1 MYLKSLELFGFKSFP
16 ERTSLGFERG
26 ATVVV
31 GPNGSGKSNISDA
44 MRWVLG
50 EVSSKSIRGNKM
62 EDVIFGG
69 TDDRKQMNFAEV
81 TITLDNSD
89 RMLDCDFDEV
99 SVTRRYNRRGDSD
112 YFINRRPV
120 RLRDIHEL
128 FMNTGVGREGY
139 SIIGQGRI
147 AEIIS
152 QKSDERRAIFEEAA
166 GISKYRYKKEEAET
180 KLEDVDANLVRL
192 NDILSEL
199 EGRVEP
205 LRVESERARR
215 YLEYYE
221 IKKRDDVSVWLYDF
235 GCLLHDLKLADER
248 LNTARCDLDAAS
260 ERLNS
265 LEEQNER
272 LFNESQESKYQFELL
287 LRKIEQTNSESHQ
300 LDSRIKLTENDISHR
315 KIQLEERARTSSRF
329 DERRDE
335 YARARD
341 DAKQSLDEAS
351 GRVVRIAGELKGLED
366 NLEKLRAERSQ
377 LATWLDERLAVQKRG
392 EDRLIE
398 LKIRLSVLDNS
409 DRGDVEKAREL
420 EAGINRY
427 TDSSALLA
435 SRIEKAERVIAE
447 YNSRA
452 DKQKAEIERIT
463 ADIESLKREK
473 QDYIDKANNIWLDY
487 TAKKHRID
495 AIRRMDELLEGY
507 SQSVRFVMNEYTAGR
522 IDGLS
527 DRRIYGPVSKLI
539 TVSPRYTL
547 ALETAL
553 GANMQN
559 IIVDDETAAKAAIN
573 HLKKKNAGCATFYPI
588 SSMKPR
594 FSPIPESEA
603 EKYSGYIG
611 SADSLVSCD
620 EKFLGIIRNLLGA
633 TLVYDNIDN
642 ASTMAKATGYKTRIV
657 TLDGQIIN
665 AGGSFTG
672 GSAKR
677 DSGMLTRKSETDKL
691 KSETDELARSLE
703 TYKKAQ
709 NDCDG
714 KIADKQRELSGLSGQ
729 GAMLTSLAN
738 AETTQLE
745 VLKSQ
750 LENERGLQ
758 KSLEDDLSRLRRDA
772 DERADGIAKL
782 KAETEDI
789 TAENAK
795 ISTERSDGVSRLG
808 DFDIQI
814 ESLEKK
820 RGELLISRAESGR
833 DSENAAQTLEAAEKR
848 LADAVNEQE
857 ENERLTT
864 ELADANIRAE
874 SELEALKKRLADTTD
889 SLSALMLERAEL
901 NEKNVG
907 IEQKLNR
914 MRVQLQEETNRRE
927 SCFRE
932 FTLAETKQK
941 SLTDERDNQTSRLWD
956 DYELTYS
963 TALECGYP
971 EVTSETRKAAIA
983 ELNEYKSKLRELGS
997 VNLAAIDEYAEQK
1010 QRFDFMSSQ
1019 VDDLKRSKVDLQEII
1034 KKLEAEMCETFAN
1047 AMEEIDRNF
1056 KLVFAELFGGGTAE
1070 LVLTEPDDLLSSGIE
1085 IRVAPP
1091 GKIIKSLTLLSGGEQ
1106 AFVAIALIFAIL
1118 RVNPTPFCVFDE
1130 IEAALDEANVFRF
1143 ADYLKRY
1150 SDTTQFIVITHRR
1163 GTMEIADRIY
1173 GVTMQERGISK
1184 VLMLDVNSAAEQA
1197 NLGQTAQNVHKS
1209 DE

>member
-16 ERTSLGFERG
+16 DRTCLGFERG

-50 EVSSKSIRGNKM
+50 EVSSRSIRGNKM

-69 TDDRKQMNFAEV
+69 TDDRRQMNFAEV

-89 RMLDCDFDEV
+89 RMLDSDFDEV

-166 GISKYRYKKEEAET
+166 GISKYRYKKEEAEA
-180 KLEDVDANLVRL
+180 KLEDTDANLVRL
-192 NDILSEL
+192 GDILSEL

-235 GCLLHDLKLADER
+235 GCLMRDLKAADER
-248 LNTARCDLDAAS
+248 LRNAKCDLDAAS
-260 ERLNS
+260 ELLNS

-272 LFNESQESKYQFELL
+272 LYNESQESKYKFELL
-287 LRKIEQTNSESHQ
+287 LRKIEQTNSDSHQ
-300 LDSRIKLTENDISHR
+300 LDSKIKLTENDISHR
-315 KIQLEERARTSSRF
+315 KIQLEERARSDSRF
-329 DERRDE
+329 GERRDE

-341 DAKQSLDEAS
+341 DAKRSLDEAS
-351 GRVVRIAGELKGLED
+351 GRVVRVAGELKELED
-366 NLEKLRAERSQ
+366 ELADTRAKRAELSAHMDEL
-377 LATWLDERLAVQKRG
+377 LASKNQGEERVV
-392 EDRLIE
+392 E
-398 LKIRLSVLDNS
+398 LRIRLSVLEGS
-409 DRGDVEKAREL
+409 DKGDSEKAAEL
-420 EAGINRY
+420 EAGIKRY
-427 TDSSALLA
+427 SDSSALLA

-452 DKQKAEIERIT
+452 DKQKAEIEQIS

-473 QDYIDKANNIWLDY
+473 QDYIDKANNVWLDY
-487 TAKKHRID
+487 TAKRHRID

-507 SQSVRFVMNEYTAGR
+507 SQSVRFVMNEYSAGK

-527 DRRIYGPVSKLI
+527 DRVIYGPVSKLI
-539 TVSPRYTL
+539 SVAPRYTL

-573 HLKKKNAGCATFYPI
+573 HLKKKNAGRATFYPI

-594 FSPIPESEA
+594 FSPIPASEA
-603 EKYSGYIG
+603 EKYAGYIG

-642 ASTMAKATGYKTRIV
+642 ASTMAKSTGYRARVV

-677 DSGMLTRKSETDKL
+677 DSGMLTRKSETEKL
-691 KSETDELARSLE
+691 KAETDELARSLE

-709 NDCDG
+709 NDCDEE
-714 KIADKQRELSGLSGQ
+714 IAKKQRELSGLSGQ
-729 GAMLTSLAN
+729 GAMLVQLAN

-750 LENERGLQ
+750 LEGEKQLK
-758 KSLEDDLSRLRRDA
+758 KSFEDDLERLRRDA
-772 DERADGIAKL
+772 DERADGIARL
-782 KAETEDI
+782 REETAKIISD
-789 TAENAK
+789 NQK
-795 ISTERSDGVSRLG
+795 ISTERDDGALRLG
-808 DFDIQI
+808 EYDIKI
-814 ESLEKK
+814 ESLENK
-820 RGELLISRAESGR
+820 RSELLISRAEAGR
-833 DSENAAQTLEAAEKR
+833 DSENAAHILEDAESR
-848 LADAVNEQE
+848 LAEAISEKE
-857 ENERLTT
+857 ENERLTA
-864 ELADANIRAE
+864 ELSAANTAA
-874 SELEALKKRLADTTD
+874 ELELDELRQKLSDTNE
-889 SLSALMLERAEL
+889 SLSKLMLERAEQ
-901 NEKNVG
+901 NEQNVG
-907 IEQKLNR
+907 VEQKLNR
-914 MRVQLQEETNRRE
+914 MRVKLQEETSHRE
-927 SCFRE
+927 TCFRE
-932 FTLAETKQK
+932 FTLAESKQK
-941 SLTDERDNQTSRLWD
+941 SLSDERDSQTARLWD

-971 EVTSETRKAAIA
+971 EVTSETRKSVLA

-1010 QRFDFMSSQ
+1010 QRFDFMTSQ

-1034 KKLEAEMCETFAN
+1034 KKLEAEMCETFSS

-1056 KLVFAELFGGGTAE
+1056 KLVFAELFGGGDAE
-1070 LVLTEPDDLLSSGIE
+1070 LVLTEPDNLLESGIE

-1184 VLMLDVNSAAEQA
+1184 VLMLETTEQVSEK
-1197 NLGQTAQNVHKS
+1197 LEGS
-1209 DE
+1209 DSVER

>member
-16 ERTSLGFERG
+16 DRTILGFERG

-50 EVSSKSIRGNKM
+50 EVSSRSIRGNKM

-69 TDDRKQMNFAEV
+69 TDDRRQMNFAEV

-89 RMLDCDFDEV
+89 RMLDSDFDEV

-152 QKSDERRAIFEEAA
+152 QKSDERRSIFEEAA
-166 GISKYRYKKEEAET
+166 GISKYRYKKEEAEA
-180 KLEDVDANLVRL
+180 KLDDVDANLVRL
-192 NDILSEL
+192 GDILSEL

-235 GCLLHDLKLADER
+235 GCLMRDLKAADER
-248 LNTARCDLDAAS
+248 LRNAKCDLDAAS
-260 ERLNS
+260 ELLNS

-272 LFNESQESKYQFELL
+272 LYNESQESKYKFELL
-287 LRKIEQTNSESHQ
+287 LRKIEQTNSDSHQ
-300 LDSRIKLTENDISHR
+300 LDSKIKLTENDISHR
-315 KIQLEERARTSSRF
+315 KIQLEERARSDSRF
-329 DERRDE
+329 GERRDE

-341 DAKQSLDEAS
+341 EAKQSLDEAS

-366 NLEKLRAERSQ
+366 NLEKLRAERDQ
-377 LATWLDERLAVQKRG
+377 LAAWLDERLAAQKRG

-409 DRGDVEKAREL
+409 DRGDVEKAQEL
-420 EAGINRY
+420 EAGIKRY

-452 DKQKAEIERIT
+452 DKQKAEIEQIS

-473 QDYIDKANNIWLDY
+473 QDYIDKANNVWLDY
-487 TAKKHRID
+487 TAKRHRID

-507 SQSVRFVMNEYTAGR
+507 SQSVRFVMNEYSAGK

-527 DRRIYGPVSKLI
+527 DRVIYGPVSKLI
-539 TVSPRYTL
+539 TVAPRYTL

-573 HLKKKNAGCATFYPI
+573 HLKKKNAGRATFYPI

-603 EKYSGYIG
+603 EKYAGYIG
-611 SADSLVSCD
+611 SADSLVTCD

-642 ASTMAKATGYKTRIV
+642 ASTMAKSTGYKTRIV

-691 KSETDELARSLE
+691 KNETDELAKTLE

-714 KIADKQRELSGLSGQ
+714 RIADKQRELSGLSGQ
-729 GAMLTSLAN
+729 GAMLTSLVN

-750 LENERGLQ
+750 LEGERGLQ
-758 KSLEDDLSRLRRDA
+758 KSLEDDLARLRRDA

-795 ISTERSDGVSRLG
+795 ISTERSDGASRLG

-820 RGELLISRAESGR
+820 RSELLISRAEAGR
-833 DSENAAQTLEAAEKR
+833 DSENAAHILEDAERR
-848 LADAVNEQE
+848 LNEAVSEKE
-857 ENERLTT
+857 ENERLTA
-864 ELADANIRAE
+864 ELSAANTAA
-874 SELEALKKRLADTTD
+874 ELELDELRQKLSDTNE
-889 SLSALMLERAEL
+889 SLSKLMLERAEQ
-901 NEKNVG
+901 NERNVG
-907 IEQKLNR
+907 VEQKLNR
-914 MRVQLQEETNRRE
+914 MRVKLQEETSHRE
-927 SCFRE
+927 TCFRE
-932 FTLAETKQK
+932 YTLAESKQK
-941 SLTDERDNQTSRLWD
+941 SLSDERDSQTARLWD

-963 TALECGYP
+963 TALDCGYP
-971 EVTSETRKAAIA
+971 EVTSETRKSVLA

-1010 QRFDFMSSQ
+1010 QRFDFMTSQ

-1056 KLVFAELFGGGTAE
+1056 KQVFAELFGGGDAE
-1070 LVLTEPDDLLSSGIE
+1070 LVLTEPDNLLESGIE

-1184 VLMLDVNSAAEQA
+1184 VLMLETTEQVSEK
-1197 NLGQTAQNVHKS
+1197 LEGS
-1209 DE
+1209 DSVER

>member
-16 ERTSLGFERG
+16 DRTCLGFERG

-50 EVSSKSIRGNKM
+50 EVSSRSIRGNKM

-89 RMLDCDFDEV
+89 RMLDSDFDEV

-152 QKSDERRAIFEEAA
+152 QKSDERRSIFEEAA
-166 GISKYRYKKEEAET
+166 GISKYRYKKEEAEA
-180 KLEDVDANLVRL
+180 KLDDVDANLVRL
-192 NDILSEL
+192 GDILSEL

-205 LRVESERARR
+205 LRVEADRARR

-235 GCLLHDLKLADER
+235 GCLMRDLKAADER
-248 LNTARCDLDAAS
+248 LRNAKCDLDAAS
-260 ERLNS
+260 ELLNS

-272 LFNESQESKYQFELL
+272 LYNESQESKYKFELL
-287 LRKIEQTNSESHQ
+287 LRKIEQTNSDSHQ
-300 LDSRIKLTENDISHR
+300 LDSKIKLTENDISHR
-315 KIQLEERARTSSRF
+315 KIQLEERARSDSRF
-329 DERRDE
+329 GERRDE
-335 YARARD
+335 YERARD
-341 DAKQSLDEAS
+341 DAKRSLDEAS
-351 GRVVRIAGELKGLED
+351 GRVVRVAGELKGLED
-366 NLEKLRAERSQ
+366 ELADTRAKRAELSAHMDEL
-377 LATWLDERLAVQKRG
+377 LASKNQGEERVV
-392 EDRLIE
+392 E
-398 LKIRLSVLDNS
+398 LRIRLSVLEGS
-409 DRGDVEKAREL
+409 DKGDSEKAAEL
-420 EAGINRY
+420 EAGIKRY
-427 TDSSALLA
+427 SDSSALLA

-452 DKQKAEIERIT
+452 DKQKADIEQIS

-473 QDYIDKANNIWLDY
+473 QDYIDKANNVWLDY
-487 TAKKHRID
+487 TAKRHRID

-507 SQSVRFVMNEYTAGR
+507 SQSVRFVMNEYSAGK

-527 DRRIYGPVSKLI
+527 DRVIYGPVSKLI
-539 TVSPRYTL
+539 SVAPRYTL

-553 GANMQN
+553 GANIQN

-573 HLKKKNAGCATFYPI
+573 HLKKKNAGRATFYPI

-594 FSPIPESEA
+594 YSPIPAAEA
-603 EKYSGYIG
+603 EKYAGYIG

-677 DSGMLTRKSETDKL
+677 DSGMLTRKSETEKL
-691 KSETDELARSLE
+691 KAETDELAKTLE

-714 KIADKQRELSGLSGQ
+714 KIAAKQRELSGLSGQ
-729 GAMLTSLAN
+729 GAMLAQLAN

-750 LENERGLQ
+750 LESEKQLK
-758 KSLEDDLSRLRRDA
+758 KSLEDDLERLRRDA

-782 KAETEDI
+782 RDET
-789 TAENAK
+789 AK
-795 ISTERSDGVSRLG
+795 IIADNQRISTERDDGALRLG
-808 DFDIQI
+808 EYDIKI
-814 ESLEKK
+814 ESLENK
-820 RGELLISRAESGR
+820 RSELLISRAEAGR
-833 DSENAAQTLEAAEKR
+833 DSENAAHILEDAERR
-848 LADAVNEQE
+848 LNEAVSEKE
-857 ENERLTT
+857 ENERLTA
-864 ELADANIRAE
+864 ELSAANTAA
-874 SELEALKKRLADTTD
+874 ELELDELRQKLSDTND
-889 SLSALMLERAEL
+889 SLSKLMLERAEQ
-901 NEKNVG
+901 NEQNVG
-907 IEQKLNR
+907 VEQKLNR
-914 MRVQLQEETNRRE
+914 MRVKLQEETSHRE

-941 SLTDERDNQTSRLWD
+941 SLSDERDSQTARLWD

-963 TALECGYP
+963 TALDCGYP
-971 EVTSETRKAAIA
+971 EVTSETRKSTLA

-997 VNLAAIDEYAEQK
+997 VNLAAIDEYAIQK
-1010 QRFDFMSSQ
+1010 QRFDFMTSQ
-1019 VDDLKRSKVDLQEII
+1019 VDDLKRSRVDLQEII
-1034 KKLEAEMCETFAN
+1034 KKLEAEMCETFSS

-1056 KLVFAELFGGGTAE
+1056 KLVFAELFGGGDAE
-1070 LVLTEPDDLLSSGIE
+1070 LVLTEPDNLLESGIE

-1184 VLMLDVNSAAEQA
+1184 VLMLETTEQVSEK
-1197 NLGQTAQNVHKS
+1197 LEGS
-1209 DE
+1209 DSVER

>member
-16 ERTSLGFERG
+16 DRTCLGFERG

-50 EVSSKSIRGNKM
+50 EVSSRSIRGNKM

-89 RMLDCDFDEV
+89 RMLDSDFDEV

-152 QKSDERRAIFEEAA
+152 QKSDERRSIFEEAA
-166 GISKYRYKKEEAET
+166 GISKYRYKKEEAEA
-180 KLEDVDANLVRL
+180 KLDDVDANLVRL
-192 NDILSEL
+192 GDILSEL

-235 GCLLHDLKLADER
+235 GCLMRDLKLADER

-287 LRKIEQTNSESHQ
+287 LRKIEQTNSDSHQ
-300 LDSRIKLTENDISHR
+300 LDSKIKLTENDISHR

-329 DERRDE
+329 GERRDE

-341 DAKQSLDEAS
+341 EAKQSLDEAS

-366 NLEKLRAERSQ
+366 NLEKLRAERDQ
-377 LATWLDERLAVQKRG
+377 LAAWLDERLAAQKRG

-409 DRGDVEKAREL
+409 DRGDVEKAQEL
-420 EAGINRY
+420 EAGIKRY

-463 ADIESLKREK
+463 ADIEALKREK
-473 QDYIDKANNIWLDY
+473 QDYIDKANNVWLDY

-507 SQSVRFVMNEYTAGR
+507 SQSVRFVMNEYTADR
-522 IDGLS
+522 IDGLF

-539 TVSPRYTL
+539 TVAPRYTL

-573 HLKKKNAGCATFYPI
+573 HLKKKNAGRATFYPI

-594 FSPIPESEA
+594 FSPIPASEA
-603 EKYSGYIG
+603 EKYAGYIG

-691 KSETDELARSLE
+691 KSETDELAKTLE

-714 KIADKQRELSGLSGQ
+714 RIADKQRELSGLSGQ
-729 GAMLTSLAN
+729 GAMLTSLVN

-750 LENERGLQ
+750 LEGERGLQ
-758 KSLEDDLSRLRRDA
+758 KSLEDDLARLRRDA

-795 ISTERSDGVSRLG
+795 ISTERSDGASRLG

-820 RGELLISRAESGR
+820 RSELLISRAEAGR
-833 DSENAAQTLEAAEKR
+833 DSENAAHTLEAAEAR

-864 ELADANIRAE
+864 ELADANIRAQG
-874 SELEALKKRLADTTD
+874 ELDTLKKQLADTSD

-907 IEQKLNR
+907 TEQKLNS
-914 MRVQLQEETNRRE
+914 MRVKLQEETSHRE

-971 EVTSETRKAAIA
+971 EVTSETRKSVIA

-1010 QRFDFMSSQ
+1010 QRFDFMTSQ

-1034 KKLEAEMCETFAN
+1034 KKLEAEMCETFAA

-1056 KLVFAELFGGGTAE
+1056 KLVFAELFGGGDAE
-1070 LVLTEPDDLLSSGIE
+1070 LVLTEPDNLLESGIE

-1197 NLGQTAQNVHKS
+1197 NLAQTAQNVHNI

>member
-16 ERTSLGFERG
+16 DRTCLGFERG

-50 EVSSKSIRGNKM
+50 EVSSRSIRGNKM

-69 TDDRKQMNFAEV
+69 TDDRRQMNFAEV

-89 RMLDCDFDEV
+89 RMLDSDFDEV

-152 QKSDERRAIFEEAA
+152 QKSDERRSIFEEAA
-166 GISKYRYKKEEAET
+166 GISKYRYKKEEAEA
-180 KLEDVDANLVRL
+180 KLEDTDANLVRL
-192 NDILSEL
+192 GDILSEL

-235 GCLLHDLKLADER
+235 GCLMRDLKAADER
-248 LNTARCDLDAAS
+248 LRNAKCDLDAAS
-260 ERLNS
+260 ELLNS

-272 LFNESQESKYQFELL
+272 LYNESQESKYKFELL
-287 LRKIEQTNSESHQ
+287 LRKIEQTNSDSHQ
-300 LDSRIKLTENDISHR
+300 LDSKIKLTENDISHR
-315 KIQLEERARTSSRF
+315 KIQLEERARSDSRF
-329 DERRDE
+329 GERRDE

-341 DAKQSLDEAS
+341 DAKRSHDEAS
-351 GRVVRIAGELKGLED
+351 GRVVRVAGELKGLED
-366 NLEKLRAERSQ
+366 ELADIRA
-377 LATWLDERLAVQKRG
+377 KRG
-392 EDRLIE
+392 ELSARMDELLESRNQGEERVIE
-398 LKIRLSVLDNS
+398 LRIRLSVLEGS
-409 DRGDVEKAREL
+409 DKGDSEKAAEL
-420 EAGINRY
+420 EAGIKRY
-427 TDSSALLA
+427 SDSSALLA

-452 DKQKAEIERIT
+452 DKQKAEIEQIS

-473 QDYIDKANNIWLDY
+473 QDYIDKANNVWLDY
-487 TAKKHRID
+487 TAKRHRID

-507 SQSVRFVMNEYTAGR
+507 SQSVRFVMNEYSAGK

-527 DRRIYGPVSKLI
+527 DRVIYGPVSKLI
-539 TVSPRYTL
+539 TVAPRYTL

-573 HLKKKNAGCATFYPI
+573 HLKKKNAGRATFYPI

-603 EKYSGYIG
+603 EKYAGYIG
-611 SADSLVSCD
+611 SADSLATCD

-677 DSGMLTRKSETDKL
+677 DSGMLTRKSETEKL
-691 KSETDELARSLE
+691 KAETDELAKTLE

-714 KIADKQRELSGLSGQ
+714 RIAAKQRELSGLSGQ
-729 GAMLTSLAN
+729 SAMLAQLAN

-750 LENERGLQ
+750 LEGEKQLK
-758 KSLEDDLSRLRRDA
+758 KSFEDDLERLRRDA
-772 DERADGIAKL
+772 DERADGIARL
-782 KAETEDI
+782 REETAKIISD
-789 TAENAK
+789 NQK
-795 ISTERSDGVSRLG
+795 ISTERDDGALRLG
-808 DFDIQI
+808 EYDIKI
-814 ESLEKK
+814 ESLENK
-820 RGELLISRAESGR
+820 RSELLISRAEAGR
-833 DSENAAQTLEAAEKR
+833 DSENAAHILEDAESRFAEAISEK
-848 LADAVNEQE
+848 E
-857 ENERLTT
+857 ENERLTA
-864 ELADANIRAE
+864 ELSAANTAA
-874 SELEALKKRLADTTD
+874 ELELDELRQKLSDTND
-889 SLSALMLERAEL
+889 SLSKLMLERAEQ
-901 NEKNVG
+901 NEQNVG
-907 IEQKLNR
+907 VEQKLNR
-914 MRVQLQEETNRRE
+914 MRVKLQEETSHRE
-927 SCFRE
+927 TCFRE
-932 FTLAETKQK
+932 YTLAESKQK
-941 SLTDERDNQTSRLWD
+941 SLSDERDSQTARLWD

-963 TALECGYP
+963 TALDCGYP
-971 EVTSETRKAAIA
+971 EVTSETRKSTLA

-1010 QRFDFMSSQ
+1010 QRFDFMTSQ
-1019 VDDLKRSKVDLQEII
+1019 VDDLKRSRVDLQEII
-1034 KKLEAEMCETFAN
+1034 KKLEAEMCETFAA

-1056 KLVFAELFGGGTAE
+1056 KQVFSELFGGGDAE
-1070 LVLTEPDDLLSSGIE
+1070 LVLTEPDNLLESGIE

-1184 VLMLDVNSAAEQA
+1184 VLMLETTEQVSEK
-1197 NLGQTAQNVHKS
+1197 LEGS
-1209 DE
+1209 DSVER

>member
-16 ERTSLGFERG
+16 DRTCLGFERG

-50 EVSSKSIRGNKM
+50 EVSSRSIRGNKM

-89 RMLDCDFDEV
+89 RMLDSDFDEV

-152 QKSDERRAIFEEAA
+152 QKSDERRSIFEEAA
-166 GISKYRYKKEEAET
+166 GISKYRYKKEEAEA
-180 KLEDVDANLVRL
+180 KLEDTDANLVRL
-192 NDILSEL
+192 GDILSEL

-205 LRVESERARR
+205 LRVEADRARR

-235 GCLLHDLKLADER
+235 GCLMRDLKAADER
-248 LNTARCDLDAAS
+248 LRNAKCDLDAAS
-260 ERLNS
+260 ELLNS

-272 LFNESQESKYQFELL
+272 LYNESQESKYKFELL
-287 LRKIEQTNSESHQ
+287 LRKIEQTNSDSHQ
-300 LDSRIKLTENDISHR
+300 LDSKIKLTENDISHR
-315 KIQLEERARTSSRF
+315 KIQLEEHARSDSRF
-329 DERRDE
+329 GERRDE

-341 DAKQSLDEAS
+341 DAKRSLDEAS
-351 GRVVRIAGELKGLED
+351 GRVVRVAGELKGLED
-366 NLEKLRAERSQ
+366 ELADIRAKRAELSARMDEL
-377 LATWLDERLAVQKRG
+377 LASKNQGEERVV
-392 EDRLIE
+392 E
-398 LKIRLSVLDNS
+398 LRIRLSVLEGS
-409 DRGDVEKAREL
+409 DKGDSEKAAEL
-420 EAGINRY
+420 EAGIKRY
-427 TDSSALLA
+427 SDSSALLA

-452 DKQKAEIERIT
+452 DKQKAEIEQIS

-473 QDYIDKANNIWLDY
+473 QDYIDKANNVWLDY
-487 TAKKHRID
+487 TAKRHRID

-507 SQSVRFVMNEYTAGR
+507 SQSVRFVMNEYSAGK

-527 DRRIYGPVSKLI
+527 DRVIYGPVSKLI
-539 TVSPRYTL
+539 SVAPRYTL

-573 HLKKKNAGCATFYPI
+573 HLKKKNAGRATFYPI

-594 FSPIPESEA
+594 FSPIPASEA
-603 EKYSGYIG
+603 EKYAGYIG

-642 ASTMAKATGYKTRIV
+642 ASTMAKSTGYRARVV

-677 DSGMLTRKSETDKL
+677 DSGMLTRKSETEKL
-691 KSETDELARSLE
+691 KAETDELAKTLE

-709 NDCDG
+709 NDCDEE
-714 KIADKQRELSGLSGQ
+714 IAKKQRELSGLSGQ
-729 GAMLTSLAN
+729 GAMLAQLAN

-750 LENERGLQ
+750 LEGEKQLK
-758 KSLEDDLSRLRRDA
+758 KSFEDDLERLRRDA

-795 ISTERSDGVSRLG
+795 ISTERSDGASRLG

-820 RGELLISRAESGR
+820 RSELLISRAEAGR
-833 DSENAAQTLEAAEKR
+833 DSENAAHTLEAAEAR

-874 SELEALKKRLADTTD
+874 GELDTLKKQLADTTD

-907 IEQKLNR
+907 TEQKLNR
-914 MRVQLQEETNRRE
+914 MRVKLQEETSHRE
-927 SCFRE
+927 TCFRE
-932 FTLAETKQK
+932 YTLAESKQK
-941 SLTDERDNQTSRLWD
+941 SLADERDSQTARLWD

-963 TALECGYP
+963 TALDCGYP
-971 EVTSETRKAAIA
+971 EVTSETRKSTLA
-983 ELNEYKSKLRELGS
+983 ELNEYKSKLRDLGS
-997 VNLAAIDEYAEQK
+997 VNLAAIDEYSEQK
-1010 QRFDFMSSQ
+1010 QRFDFMTSQ
-1019 VDDLKRSKVDLQEII
+1019 VDDLKRSRVDLQEII
-1034 KKLEAEMCETFAN
+1034 KKLEAEMCETFSS

-1056 KLVFAELFGGGTAE
+1056 KLVFAELFGGGDAE
-1070 LVLTEPDDLLSSGIE
+1070 LVLTEPDNLLESGIE

-1184 VLMLDVNSAAEQA
+1184 VLMLETTEQVSEK
-1197 NLGQTAQNVHKS
+1197 LEGS
-1209 DE
+1209 DSVER

>member
-16 ERTSLGFERG
+16 DRTCLGFERG

-50 EVSSKSIRGNKM
+50 EVSSRSIRGNKM

-69 TDDRKQMNFAEV
+69 TDDRRQMNFAEV

-89 RMLDCDFDEV
+89 RMLDSDFDEV

-152 QKSDERRAIFEEAA
+152 QKSDERRSIFEEAA
-166 GISKYRYKKEEAET
+166 GISKYRYKKEEAEA
-180 KLEDVDANLVRL
+180 KLDDVDANLVRL
-192 NDILSEL
+192 GDILSEL

-235 GCLLHDLKLADER
+235 GCLMRDLKLADER

-287 LRKIEQTNSESHQ
+287 LRKIEQTNSDSHQ
-300 LDSRIKLTENDISHR
+300 LDSKIKLTENDISHR

-329 DERRDE
+329 GERRDE

-341 DAKQSLDEAS
+341 EAKQSLDEAS

-366 NLEKLRAERSQ
+366 NLEKLRAERDQ
-377 LATWLDERLAVQKRG
+377 LAAWLDERLAAQKRG

-409 DRGDVEKAREL
+409 DRGDVEKAQEL
-420 EAGINRY
+420 EAGIKRY

-463 ADIESLKREK
+463 ADIEALKREK
-473 QDYIDKANNIWLDY
+473 QDYIDKANNVWLDY

-507 SQSVRFVMNEYTAGR
+507 SQSVRFVMNEYTADR
-522 IDGLS
+522 IDGLF

-539 TVSPRYTL
+539 TVAPRYTL

-573 HLKKKNAGCATFYPI
+573 HLKKKNAGRATFYPI

-594 FSPIPESEA
+594 FSPIPASEA
-603 EKYSGYIG
+603 EKYAGYIG

-691 KSETDELARSLE
+691 KSETDELAKTLE

-714 KIADKQRELSGLSGQ
+714 RIADKQRELSGLSGQ
-729 GAMLTSLAN
+729 GAMLTSLVN

-750 LENERGLQ
+750 LEGERGLQ
-758 KSLEDDLSRLRRDA
+758 KSLEDDLARLRRDA

-795 ISTERSDGVSRLG
+795 ISTERSDGASRLG

-820 RGELLISRAESGR
+820 RSELLISRAEAGR
-833 DSENAAQTLEAAEKR
+833 DSENAAHTLEAAEAR

-864 ELADANIRAE
+864 ELADANIRAQG
-874 SELEALKKRLADTTD
+874 ELDTLKKQLADTSD

-907 IEQKLNR
+907 TEQKLNS
-914 MRVQLQEETNRRE
+914 MRVKLQEETSHRE

-971 EVTSETRKAAIA
+971 EVTSETRKSVIA

-1010 QRFDFMSSQ
+1010 QRFDFMTSQ

-1034 KKLEAEMCETFAN
+1034 KKLEAEMCETFAA

-1056 KLVFAELFGGGTAE
+1056 KLVFAELFGGGDAE
-1070 LVLTEPDDLLSSGIE
+1070 LVLTEPDNLLESGIE

-1184 VLMLDVNSAAEQA
+1184 VLMLETTEQVSEK
-1197 NLGQTAQNVHKS
+1197 LEGS
-1209 DE
+1209 DSVER

>member
-16 ERTSLGFERG
+16 DRTCLGFERG

-50 EVSSKSIRGNKM
+50 EVSSRSIRGNKM

-69 TDDRKQMNFAEV
+69 TDDRRQMNFAEV

-152 QKSDERRAIFEEAA
+152 QKSDERRSIFEEAA
-166 GISKYRYKKEEAET
+166 GISKYRYKKEEAEA

-192 NDILSEL
+192 GDILSEL

-235 GCLLHDLKLADER
+235 GCLMRDLKAADER
-248 LNTARCDLDAAS
+248 LRNAKCDLDAAS
-260 ERLNS
+260 ELLNS

-272 LFNESQESKYQFELL
+272 LYNESQESKYKFELL
-287 LRKIEQTNSESHQ
+287 LRKIEQTNSDSHQ
-300 LDSRIKLTENDISHR
+300 LDSKIKLTENDISHR
-315 KIQLEERARTSSRF
+315 KIQIEERARSDSRF
-329 DERRDE
+329 GERRDE

-341 DAKQSLDEAS
+341 DAKRSLDEAS
-351 GRVVRIAGELKGLED
+351 GRVVRVAGELKGLED
-366 NLEKLRAERSQ
+366 ELADTRAKRAELSAHMDEL
-377 LATWLDERLAVQKRG
+377 LASMNQGEERVV
-392 EDRLIE
+392 E
-398 LKIRLSVLDNS
+398 LRIRLSVLEGS
-409 DRGDVEKAREL
+409 DKGDSEKAAEL
-420 EAGINRY
+420 EAGIKRY
-427 TDSSALLA
+427 SDSSALLA

-452 DKQKAEIERIT
+452 DKQKAEIEQIS

-473 QDYIDKANNIWLDY
+473 QDYIDKANNVWLDY
-487 TAKKHRID
+487 TAKRHRID

-507 SQSVRFVMNEYTAGR
+507 SQSVRFVMNEYSAGK

-527 DRRIYGPVSKLI
+527 DRVIYGPVSKLI
-539 TVSPRYTL
+539 SVAPRYTL

-573 HLKKKNAGCATFYPI
+573 HLKKKNAGRATFYPI

-594 FSPIPESEA
+594 FSPIPASEA
-603 EKYSGYIG
+603 EKYAGYIG

-642 ASTMAKATGYKTRIV
+642 ASTMAKSTGYRARVV

-677 DSGMLTRKSETDKL
+677 DSGMLTRKSETEKL
-691 KSETDELARSLE
+691 KAETDELAKTLE

-709 NDCDG
+709 NDRDG
-714 KIADKQRELSGLSGQ
+714 RIADKQRELSGLSGQ
-729 GAMLTSLAN
+729 GAMLTSLVN

-750 LENERGLQ
+750 LEGEKQLK
-758 KSLEDDLSRLRRDA
+758 KSIEDDLERLRRDA

-782 KAETEDI
+782 RDETAKIIAD
-789 TAENAK
+789 NQK
-795 ISTERSDGVSRLG
+795 ISTERDDGALRLG
-808 DFDIQI
+808 EYDIKI
-814 ESLEKK
+814 ESLENK
-820 RGELLISRAESGR
+820 RSDLLISRAEAGR
-833 DSENAAQTLEAAEKR
+833 DSENAAHILEDAESR
-848 LADAVNEQE
+848 LAEAISEKE
-857 ENERLTT
+857 ENERLTA
-864 ELADANIRAE
+864 ELSAANAAA
-874 SELEALKKRLADTTD
+874 ELELDELRQKLSDTND
-889 SLSALMLERAEL
+889 SLSKLMLERAEQ
-901 NEKNVG
+901 NERNVG
-907 IEQKLNR
+907 VEQKLNR
-914 MRVQLQEETNRRE
+914 MRVKLQEETSHRE
-927 SCFRE
+927 TCFRE
-932 FTLAETKQK
+932 YTLAESKQK
-941 SLTDERDNQTSRLWD
+941 SLSDERDSQTARLWD

-963 TALECGYP
+963 TALDCGYP
-971 EVTSETRKAAIA
+971 EVTSETRKSVLA

-1010 QRFDFMSSQ
+1010 QRFDFMTSQ
-1019 VDDLKRSKVDLQEII
+1019 VDDLKRSRVDLQEII
-1034 KKLEAEMCETFAN
+1034 KKLEAEMCETFSS

-1056 KLVFAELFGGGTAE
+1056 KLVFAELFGGGDAE
-1070 LVLTEPDDLLSSGIE
+1070 LVLTEPDNLLESGIE

-1184 VLMLDVNSAAEQA
+1184 VLMLETTEQVSEK
-1197 NLGQTAQNVHKS
+1197 LEGS
-1209 DE
+1209 DSVER

>member
-16 ERTSLGFERG
+16 DRTCLGFERG

-50 EVSSKSIRGNKM
+50 EVSSRSIRGNKM

-69 TDDRKQMNFAEV
+69 TDDRRQMNFAEV

-89 RMLDCDFDEV
+89 RMLDCDYDEV

-152 QKSDERRAIFEEAA
+152 QKSDERRSIFEEAA
-166 GISKYRYKKEEAET
+166 GISKYRYKKEEAEA
-180 KLEDVDANLVRL
+180 KLEDTDANLVRL
-192 NDILSEL
+192 GDILSEL
-199 EGRVEP
+199 EGRVEQ
-205 LRVESERARR
+205 LRVEADRARR

-235 GCLLHDLKLADER
+235 GCLMRDLKAADER
-248 LNTARCDLDAAS
+248 LRNAKCDLDAAS
-260 ERLNS
+260 ELLNS

-272 LFNESQESKYQFELL
+272 LYNESQESKYKFELL
-287 LRKIEQTNSESHQ
+287 LRKIEQTNSDSHQ
-300 LDSRIKLTENDISHR
+300 LDSKIKLTENDISHR
-315 KIQLEERARTSSRF
+315 KIQLEERARSDSRF
-329 DERRDE
+329 GERRDE

-341 DAKQSLDEAS
+341 DAKRSLDEAS
-351 GRVVRIAGELKGLED
+351 GRVVRVAGELKGLED
-366 NLEKLRAERSQ
+366 ELADTRAKRAELSARMDEL
-377 LATWLDERLAVQKRG
+377 LASKNQGEERVV
-392 EDRLIE
+392 E
-398 LKIRLSVLDNS
+398 LRIRLSVLEGS
-409 DRGDVEKAREL
+409 DKGDSEKADEL
-420 EAGINRY
+420 EAGIKRY
-427 TDSSALLA
+427 SDSSALLA

-452 DKQKAEIERIT
+452 DKQKAEIEQIS

-473 QDYIDKANNIWLDY
+473 QDYIDKANNVWLDY
-487 TAKKHRID
+487 TAKRHRID

-507 SQSVRFVMNEYTAGR
+507 SQSVRFVMNEYSAGK

-527 DRRIYGPVSKLI
+527 DRVIYGPVSKLI
-539 TVSPRYTL
+539 SVAPRYTL

-573 HLKKKNAGCATFYPI
+573 HLKKKNAGRATFYPI

-603 EKYSGYIG
+603 EKYAGYIG
-611 SADSLVSCD
+611 SADSLVTCD

-642 ASTMAKATGYKTRIV
+642 ASTMAKSTGYKTRIV

-691 KSETDELARSLE
+691 KAETDELARSLE

-714 KIADKQRELSGLSGQ
+714 KIAAKQRELSGLSGQ
-729 GAMLTSLAN
+729 GAMLAQLAN

-750 LENERGLQ
+750 LEGEKQLK
-758 KSLEDDLSRLRRDA
+758 KSFEDDLERLRRGA
-772 DERADGIAKL
+772 DERADGIARL
-782 KAETEDI
+782 REETAKIISD
-789 TAENAK
+789 NQK
-795 ISTERSDGVSRLG
+795 ISTERDDGALRLG
-808 DFDIQI
+808 EYDIKI

-820 RGELLISRAESGR
+820 RSELLISRAEAGR
-833 DSENAAQTLEAAEKR
+833 DSENAAHILEDAESR
-848 LADAVNEQE
+848 LAEAISEKE
-857 ENERLTT
+857 ENERLTA
-864 ELADANIRAE
+864 ELSAANTAA
-874 SELEALKKRLADTTD
+874 ELELDELRQKLSDTNE
-889 SLSALMLERAEL
+889 SLSKLMLERAEQ
-901 NEKNVG
+901 NEQNVG
-907 IEQKLNR
+907 VEQKLNR
-914 MRVQLQEETNRRE
+914 MRVKLQEETSHRE
-927 SCFRE
+927 TCFRE
-932 FTLAETKQK
+932 FTLAESKQK
-941 SLTDERDNQTSRLWD
+941 SLSDERDSQTARLWD

-971 EVTSETRKAAIA
+971 EVTSETRKSVIA
-983 ELNEYKSKLRELGS
+983 ELNEYKSKLRELGG

-1010 QRFDFMSSQ
+1010 QRFDFMTSQ

-1034 KKLEAEMCETFAN
+1034 KKLEAEMCETFSS

-1056 KLVFAELFGGGTAE
+1056 KLVFAELFGGGDAE
-1070 LVLTEPDDLLSSGIE
+1070 LVLTEPDNLLESGIE

-1184 VLMLDVNSAAEQA
+1184 VLMLETTEQVSEK
-1197 NLGQTAQNVHKS
+1197 LEGS
-1209 DE
+1209 DSVER

>member
-16 ERTSLGFERG
+16 DRTILVFERG

-69 TDDRKQMNFAEV
+69 TDDRRQMNFAEV

-89 RMLDCDFDEV
+89 RMLDSDFDEV

-152 QKSDERRAIFEEAA
+152 QKSDERRSIFEEAA
-166 GISKYRYKKEEAET
+166 GISKYRYKKEEAEA

-192 NDILSEL
+192 GDILSEL

-205 LRVESERARR
+205 LRVEADRARR

-235 GCLLHDLKLADER
+235 GCLMRDLKAANER

-272 LFNESQESKYQFELL
+272 LFNESQESKYKFELL
-287 LRKIEQTNSESHQ
+287 LRKIEQTNSDSHQ
-300 LDSRIKLTENDISHR
+300 LDSKIKLTENDISHR
-315 KIQLEERARTSSRF
+315 KIQLEERARSDSRF
-329 DERRDE
+329 GERRDE

-341 DAKQSLDEAS
+341 DAKRSLDEAS
-351 GRVVRIAGELKGLED
+351 GRVVRVAGELKGLED
-366 NLEKLRAERSQ
+366 ELADTRAKRAELSAHMDEL
-377 LATWLDERLAVQKRG
+377 LASKNQGEERVV
-392 EDRLIE
+392 E
-398 LKIRLSVLDNS
+398 LRIRLSVLEGS
-409 DRGDVEKAREL
+409 DKGDSEKAAEL
-420 EAGINRY
+420 EAGIKRY
-427 TDSSALLA
+427 SDSSALLA

-452 DKQKAEIERIT
+452 DKQKAEIEQIS

-473 QDYIDKANNIWLDY
+473 QDYIDKANNVWLDY
-487 TAKKHRID
+487 TAKRHRID

-522 IDGLS
+522 IDGLF

-539 TVSPRYTL
+539 TVAPRYTL

-573 HLKKKNAGCATFYPI
+573 HLKKKNAGRATFYPI

-594 FSPIPESEA
+594 FSPIPAAEA
-603 EKYSGYIG
+603 GKYAGYVG

-677 DSGMLTRKSETDKL
+677 DSGMLTRKSETEKL
-691 KSETDELARSLE
+691 KAETDELAKTLE

-714 KIADKQRELSGLSGQ
+714 KIAAKQRELSGLSGQ
-729 GAMLTSLAN
+729 GAMLAQLAN

-750 LENERGLQ
+750 LEGEKQLK
-758 KSLEDDLSRLRRDA
+758 KSFEDDLERLRRDA
-772 DERADGIAKL
+772 NERADGIARL
-782 KAETEDI
+782 RDET
-789 TAENAK
+789 AK
-795 ISTERSDGVSRLG
+795 IIADNQRLSTERDDGALRLG
-808 DFDIQI
+808 EYDIKI
-814 ESLEKK
+814 ESLENK
-820 RGELLISRAESGR
+820 RSELLISRAEAGR
-833 DSENAAQTLEAAEKR
+833 DSENAAHILEDAESR
-848 LADAVNEQE
+848 LAEAISEKE
-857 ENERLTT
+857 ENERLTA
-864 ELADANIRAE
+864 ELSAANTAA
-874 SELEALKKRLADTTD
+874 ELELDELRQKLSDTND
-889 SLSALMLERAEL
+889 SLSKLMLERAEQ
-901 NEKNVG
+901 NERNVG
-907 IEQKLNR
+907 VEQKLNR
-914 MRVQLQEETNRRE
+914 MRVKLQEETSHRE
-927 SCFRE
+927 TCFRE
-932 FTLAETKQK
+932 YTLAESKQK
-941 SLTDERDNQTSRLWD
+941 SLSDERDSQTARLWD

-963 TALECGYP
+963 TALDCGYP
-971 EVTSETRKAAIA
+971 EVTSETRKSTLA

-997 VNLAAIDEYAEQK
+997 VNLAAIDEYSEQK
-1010 QRFDFMSSQ
+1010 QRFDFMTSQ

-1034 KKLEAEMCETFAN
+1034 KKLEAEMCETFSS

-1056 KLVFAELFGGGTAE
+1056 KLVFAELFGGGDAE
-1070 LVLTEPDDLLSSGIE
+1070 LVLTEPDNLLESGIE

-1184 VLMLDVNSAAEQA
+1184 VLMLEASE
-1197 NLGQTAQNVHKS
+1197 NLEGS
-1209 DE
+1209 DSVER